1 MLGVLQPISLVLR
14 AINKAFGSAE
24 CSVHW
29 RTVLCEFVLCLVLTG
44 RWPLLPLIL
53 TNHPWSIGWQDWQPR
68 QPLHIVDLVWQAS
81 TLLFSKVL
89 TPNYILTAPDDY
101 EPVFKE
107 ASTSVRTNTQLKIT
121 CKYTNTGYLQAIYM
135 QNFSLKRQACQVF
148 FIFLVKTSGPE
159 ASLLRLVCREKR
171 ELFIHEVFNL
181 LPHCGTWANSPA
193 YSFCAELW
201 FACVTDSLSFFFWCF
216 INVAQAFYTDD

>member
-1 MLGVLQPISLVLR
+1 MLGVLHPISLVLR

-89 TPNYILTAPDDY
+89 TPNCILTAPDDY

-148 FIFLVKTSGPE
+148 F
-159 ASLLRLVCREKR
+159 
-171 ELFIHEVFNL
+171 
-181 LPHCGTWANSPA
+181 
-193 YSFCAELW
+193 Y
-201 FACVTDSLSFFFWCF
+201 FFG
-216 INVAQAFYTDD
+216 

>member
-1 MLGVLQPISLVLR
+1 MLGVLHPISLVLR

-107 ASTSVRTNTQLKIT
+107 ASTSVQNQHSVKNHMQIYKYRIFT
-121 CKYTNTGYLQAIYM
+121 CRISPWKD
-135 QNFSLKRQACQVF
+135 KRAKF
-148 FIFLVKTSGPE
+148 FL
-159 ASLLRLVCREKR
+159 
-171 ELFIHEVFNL
+171 
-181 LPHCGTWANSPA
+181 
-193 YSFCAELW
+193 
-201 FACVTDSLSFFFWCF
+201 FFWLKHLVQRLPCWR
-216 INVAQAFYTDD
+216 